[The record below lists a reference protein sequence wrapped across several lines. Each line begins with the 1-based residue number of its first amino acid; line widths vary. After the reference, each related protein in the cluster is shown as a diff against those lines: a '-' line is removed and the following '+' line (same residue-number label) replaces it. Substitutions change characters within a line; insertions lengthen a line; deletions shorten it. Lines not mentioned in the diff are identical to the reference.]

1 MDQVKEK
8 DKGDN
13 ESMFYDETFVN
24 ALEHGLP
31 PTAGWGLG
39 IDRMVMLLTDN
50 IKIQQVL
57 LFPAMKP
64 ILDEVEKKVEVKGDK
79 LEGQAERKSSKDE
92 KVSSSNPSKTNET
105 KEKKSEEKPEEN
117 KEGTVV
123 TGSIKV
129 EKAPEVP

>member
-1 MDQVKEK
+1 
-8 DKGDN
+8 
-13 ESMFYDETFVN
+13 
-24 ALEHGLP
+24 
-31 PTAGWGLG
+31 
-39 IDRMVMLLTDN
+39 
-50 IKIQQVL
+50 
-57 LFPAMKP
+57 MKP